1 VTAALLVLDSSVGM
15 KWFRNEA
22 GSDAA
27 RQLLRDHGEGRVSLV
42 ASSIFQFEVCDVARR
57 HFGVAGARAVW
68 DSISRDG
75 IALLGV
81 DAELTGRMFDVCERL
96 GCTLYDAA
104 APALA
109 EYLNCGLVSADR
121 RAHGSSHLGDIIE

>member
-1 VTAALLVLDSSVGM
+1 MSTVLVLDASVGV
-15 KWFRNEA
+15 KWFRDEV
-22 GSDAA
+22 GSDEA
-27 RQLLRDHGEGRVSLV
+27 RSLLRDHGEGRISLI
-42 ASSIFQFEVCDVARR
+42 APSIFLCEVLDVARR

-75 IALLGV
+75 VALLGV
-81 DAELTGRMFDVCERL
+81 DSELTALMFDMCERL
-96 GCTLYDAA
+96 GCTMYDAA

-121 RAHGSSHLGDIIE
+121 RAHGGVPGVRLIGQ

>member
-1 VTAALLVLDSSVGM
+1 MSTALVLDASVGV
-15 KWFRNEA
+15 KWFRDEPGSAEA
-22 GSDAA
+22 
-27 RQLLRDHGEGRVSLV
+27 RHLLRDHGEGRISLI
-42 ASSIFQFEVCDVARR
+42 APSIFQFEVLDVARR

-81 DAELTGRMFDVCERL
+81 DPELTARIFDICERL
-96 GCTLYDAA
+96 GCTTYDAA

-121 RAHGSSHLGDIIE
+121 RAHGGFDGVRLIGE